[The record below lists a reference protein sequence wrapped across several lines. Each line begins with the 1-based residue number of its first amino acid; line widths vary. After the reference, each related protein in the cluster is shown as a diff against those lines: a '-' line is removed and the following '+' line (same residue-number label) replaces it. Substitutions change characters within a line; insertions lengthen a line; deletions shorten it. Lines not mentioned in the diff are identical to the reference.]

1 MRPRITGSR
10 TTGARITDSRP
21 TGSRTTG
28 ARTAGSRTTGADSA
42 GPGGARA
49 AVMGSRTRG
58 NAMLRMRRLLLRVVA
73 GAAAG
78 ALAGLGVAQAAAP
91 ASAAGTATGSSAVTV
106 SGRGEFKDMRFTV
119 DQTTHLTSQAVTVS
133 WSGGTPTTFAG
144 TLFNTDFVQI
154 MQCWG
159 DDDGTVQS
167 NPGPSRTQCQYG
179 ASPTTD
185 RGSWPGNDY
194 DDTRKVFYSA
204 DPANYG
210 QDDRYGAANPNAPGE
225 VPFKSVDGT
234 VITSGTQNNAFFNRN
249 TTNEVDFART
259 GADGTGK
266 EYFEVQTANEA
277 PHLGCGV
284 PVTVNGGTK
293 PRSCWLVI
301 VPQGH
306 LDLDGSPYADHS
318 QVNAGSPV
326 SSTNWKNRVAIPLGF
341 NSVGTNCAL
350 GADERATIGS
360 ELAADAMTSWQAALC
375 PTGTVYGYTE
385 LGEPDTRARL
395 TADGSS
401 GLAFT
406 TRALGADTGTTAP
419 SGQTV
424 YAPVALSGT
433 VIGFTVERR
442 PKAGAPDSIRKLAG
456 TKVESVDLTPRLVAK
471 LLTESYRNSPWG
483 AVLGDAAATG
493 YDWAKNNS
501 AGLASDPE
509 FISLNPEFADLSV
522 SETPSTDTDLITSL
536 GHSDSARALWQW
548 ILADKDARGF
558 LAGETDAWGAKV
570 NPYYSTT
577 ASRNPTGIAFDPA
590 NSDDYPKSDPWC
602 TIPPGTDA
610 TVKQCMTDFHPYVED
625 MHSGALHTRRA
636 DTLWKSSW
644 DALANPPSFKSP
656 GPQTVG
662 SRFVI
667 TVTDAASAAR
677 YGLQTAR
684 LRNTAGTFVGPSAS
698 SLTAAATGV
707 TGSGAPEITPATAGA
722 EGAYPLAQLV
732 YAAVRPAGIDA
743 AARKDYAALLRYAAG
758 DGQTSGADPGLLPGG
773 YAPLSAALRTKAT
786 TAADA
791 LVDYKGPSPTPSG
804 SGSTGG
810 SSGGTTGGSDS
821 AVSGGSGGGTDD
833 TGTGGSTGG
842 STGGDGG
849 SGATPS
855 AGASSKPSAAASYDG
870 GKAVETTALGTT
882 PDDPANSLRYAV
894 PVGAA
899 LGAVAGIGAPF
910 AGGGRLRLPLRVP
923 LPGGRAVTV
932 PAVALPEW
940 LRKRLPSGRS

>member
-1 MRPRITGSR
+1 MNPRSTRQPSTRP
-10 TTGARITDSRP
+10 
-21 TGSRTTG
+21 
-28 ARTAGSRTTGADSA
+28 RTAGPRVA
-42 GPGGARA
+42 G
-49 AVMGSRTRG
+49 V
-58 NAMLRMRRLLLRVVA
+58 RRLLLRLVA
-73 GAAAG
+73 GTAVG

-91 ASAAGTATGSSAVTV
+91 AAATGTAAAGSSAVTV

-119 DQTTHLTSQAVTVS
+119 DQTAHLTSQAVTVS

-144 TLFNTDFVQI
+144 TAFNTDFVQI

-159 DDDGTVQS
+159 DDDGTVPS

-194 DDTRKVFYSA
+194 DDTRRVFYNA
-204 DPANYG
+204 DPTNYG
-210 QDDRYGAANPNAPGE
+210 QDNRYGAANPNAPGE

-284 PVTVNGGTK
+284 PVTVNGGTR

-306 LDLDGSPYADHS
+306 LDLDGNPYADHS

-350 GADERATIGS
+350 GAKERATTGS

-395 TADGSS
+395 INDGSS

-406 TRALGADTGTTAP
+406 TRALGADAGTTAP
-419 SGQTV
+419 SDPTV

-442 PKAGAPDSIRKLAG
+442 PKAGAPDSVRKLAG
-456 TKVESVDLTPRLVAK
+456 TKVESIDLSARLVAK

-483 AVLGDAAATG
+483 AVLGDAAAAG
-493 YDWAKNNS
+493 YDWAKNNP

-522 SETPSTDTDLITSL
+522 AETPSTDTDLITSL

-548 ILADKDARGF
+548 ILADKDARAF
-558 LAGETDAWGAKV
+558 LAGDADSWGTRV

-577 ASRNPTGIAFDPA
+577 ASRNPTGVAFDPA
-590 NSDDYPKSDPWC
+590 HSDDYPKSDPWC

-644 DALANPPSFKSP
+644 DALANPPAFKSP

-684 LRNTAGTFVGPSAS
+684 LRNTAGTFVGPAAS
-698 SLTAAATGV
+698 SLTAAAAGATG
-707 TGSGAPEITPATAGA
+707 TGAPEITPATASA

-732 YAAVRPAGIDA
+732 YAAVRPGQIDK

-758 DGQTSGADPGLLPGG
+758 DGQTSGADPGLLPVG
-773 YAPLSAALRTKAT
+773 YAPLTTALRTKAT
-786 TAADA
+786 KAADA
-791 LVDYKGPSPTPSG
+791 LVHYTGPGPTPTGG

-810 SSGGTTGGSDS
+810 SSGGGSTGGGGSDS
-821 AVSGGSGGGTDD
+821 SGGGSGGGDSSTGGG
-833 TGTGGSTGG
+833 GTGGSTGAG
-842 STGGDGG
+842 SGG
-849 SGATPS
+849 SATPGATAS
-855 AGASSKPSAAASYDG
+855 AKPSAAPSYDG
-870 GKAVETTALGTT
+870 GKAVQTTALGTT
-882 PDDPANSLRYAV
+882 PDDPGNSLRYAV

-899 LGAVAGIGAPF
+899 LGAFAGIGAPF
-910 AGGGRLRLPLRVP
+910 AGGGRLRFPLRVP
-923 LPGGRAVTV
+923 LPGGRALTV
-932 PAVALPEW
+932 PAFTLPEW
-940 LRKRLPSGRS
+940 LRRRLPSGRN

>member
-1 MRPRITGSR
+1 MNSRSTGPRTPRPAATSR
-10 TTGARITDSRP
+10 
-21 TGSRTTG
+21 
-28 ARTAGSRTTGADSA
+28 
-42 GPGGARA
+42 
-49 AVMGSRTRG
+49 RTRG
-58 NAMLRMRRLLLRVVA
+58 RALLRVRRLLLRVVA
-73 GAAAG
+73 GAAVG
-78 ALAGLGVAQAAAP
+78 ALAGLGVAQTAAP
-91 ASAAGTATGSSAVTV
+91 ASAAGSADATSSAVTV
-106 SGRGEFKDMRFTV
+106 SGRGEFKDLKFTV
-119 DQTTHLTSQAVTVS
+119 DQTTHLTSQAITVS

-144 TLFNTDFVQI
+144 TSFNTDFVQI

-159 DDDGTVQS
+159 DDDGTVPS
-167 NPGPSRTQCQYG
+167 NPGPARTQCQYG

-210 QDDRYGAANPNAPGE
+210 QDNRYGAANPNAPGE

-277 PHLGCGV
+277 PHLGCGL
-284 PVTVNGGTK
+284 PVTANGGTK

-306 LDLDGSPYADHS
+306 LDLDGEPYADHS

-326 SSTNWKNRVAIPLGF
+326 SSTNWQNRVAIPLGF

-350 GADERATIGS
+350 GAKERATTGS

-395 TADGSS
+395 TNDGSS

-419 SGQTV
+419 SDPTV

-442 PKAGAPDSIRKLAG
+442 PKAGAPDSVRKLAG

-483 AVLGDAAATG
+483 AVLGDNTATG
-493 YDWAKNNS
+493 YGWARTNP

-509 FISLNPEFADLSV
+509 FIALNPEFANLSV

-558 LAGETDAWGAKV
+558 LAGDADDWGTQV

-590 NSDDYPKSDPWC
+590 SSDDYPKSDPWC

-610 TVKQCMTDFHPYVED
+610 TIKQCMTDFHPYVED

-644 DALANPPSFKSP
+644 DALANPPAFKSP

-684 LRNTAGTFVGPSAS
+684 LRNTAGKFVAPAAA
-698 SLTAAATGV
+698 SLTAASDGATG
-707 TGSGAPEITPATAGA
+707 TGAPEITPATAAA

-732 YAAVRPAGIDA
+732 YAAVRPAGIDT

-758 DGQTSGADPGLLPGG
+758 DGQTSGADPGLLPAG
-773 YAPLSAALRTKAT
+773 YAPLPAALRTKAT
-786 TAADA
+786 EAADA
-791 LVDYKGPSPTPSG
+791 LVHYTAPSSTPSG
-804 SGSTGG
+804 GSDSSGG
-810 SSGGTTGGSDS
+810 SNGGTTGGSDS
-821 AVSGGSGGGTDD
+821 AGSDGGAGG

-842 STGGDGG
+842 DGGSAAAGGG

-855 AGASSKPSAAASYDG
+855 AGASTKPSAAASYDG
-870 GKAVETTALGTT
+870 GKAVQTTALGTT

-899 LGAVAGIGAPF
+899 LGAAAGIGAPF

-923 LPGGRAVTV
+923 LPGGRGVTI
-932 PAVALPEW
+932 PAFTLPEW

>member
-1 MRPRITGSR
+1 MTRMRI
-10 TTGARITDSRP
+10 
-21 TGSRTTG
+21 
-28 ARTAGSRTTGADSA
+28 
-42 GPGGARA
+42 
-49 AVMGSRTRG
+49 
-58 NAMLRMRRLLLRVVA
+58 RRLLLRLVA
-73 GAAAG
+73 GAAVG
-78 ALAGLGVAQAAAP
+78 ALAGLAVAQSAPPAAA
-91 ASAAGTATGSSAVTV
+91 ASSAVTV

-133 WSGGTPTTFAG
+133 WTGGTPTTFAG

-159 DDDGTVQS
+159 DDDGTVAA

-194 DDTRKVFYSA
+194 DDTRKIFYSA
-204 DPANYG
+204 DPTNYG
-210 QDDRYGAANPNAPGE
+210 QDDRYGAVNPNAPGE

-234 VITSGTQNNAFFNRN
+234 VITSGTQNNALFNRN

-277 PHLGCGV
+277 PHLGCGA
-284 PVTVNGGTK
+284 PVTSGGTTK

-306 LDLDGSPYADHS
+306 LDLDGKPYADHS

-326 SSTNWKNRVAIPLGF
+326 SSTNWKNRVAIPLHF
-341 NSVGTNCAL
+341 NPVGTNCAL
-350 GADERATIGS
+350 GAKERPTTGS
-360 ELAADAMTSWQAALC
+360 ELVADAMTSWQSALC
-375 PTGTVYGYTE
+375 PSGTVYGYTE

-395 TADGSS
+395 SADGST

-406 TRALGADTGTTAP
+406 TRALGADDGTTAP
-419 SGQTV
+419 SGTTT
-424 YAPVALSGT
+424 YAPVALSGA
-433 VIGFTVERR
+433 VIGFTIERR
-442 PKAGAPDSIRKLAG
+442 PKAGAPASVAKLAG
-456 TKVESVDLTPRLVAK
+456 TKVESIDLTPRLVAK

-483 AVLGDAAATG
+483 AVLSGTAAKG
-493 YDWAKNNS
+493 YGWARNNP

-509 FISLNPEFADLSV
+509 FIALNPEFAYLSV
-522 SETPSTDTDLITSL
+522 AETPATDTDLITAL
-536 GHSDSARALWQW
+536 GHTDTARALWRW
-548 ILADKDARGF
+548 ILSDKEARQF
-558 LAGETDAWGAKV
+558 LGGVSDDWGMRV
-570 NPYYSTT
+570 NPYYSTN
-577 ASRNPTGIAFDPA
+577 ADVNPTGAAFDPGHA
-590 NSDDYPKSDPWC
+590 DDYPKSDPWC

-610 TVKQCMTDFHPYVED
+610 AVKQCMTDFHPYVDD

-644 DALANPPSFKSP
+644 DALANPPAFKSP

-684 LRNTAGTFVGPSAS
+684 LRNAAGTFVAPTTTA
-698 SLTAAATGV
+698 LTTAAASA
-707 TGSGAPEITPATAGA
+707 SGTPAA
-722 EGAYPLAQLV
+722 EISPANAKAKGAYPLAQLV
-732 YAAVRPAGIDA
+732 YAAVRPAALDT

-758 DGQTSGADPGLLPGG
+758 NGQLSGADPGRLPAG
-773 YAPLSAALRTKAT
+773 YAPLPAKLRTRTAHTAT
-786 TAADA
+786 A
-791 LVDYKGPSPTPSG
+791 LLHYTGPS
-804 SGSTGG
+804 
-810 SSGGTTGGSDS
+810 TTG
-821 AVSGGSGGGTDD
+821 
-833 TGTGGSTGG
+833 GGSTGG
-842 STGGDGG
+842 STSGSSGGGDTTSTGAGSSGG
-849 SGATPS
+849 ASGGPASDGGTPSGGASATPS
-855 AGASSKPSAAASYDG
+855 GSPSYDG
-870 GKAVETTALGTT
+870 GKAVQTTAAGTT
-882 PDDPANSLRYAV
+882 PADPATPLRYAV

-899 LGAVAGIGAPF
+899 LGAVAGVGAPF

-923 LPGGRAVTV
+923 LPGGRTVTV
-932 PAVALPEW
+932 VPELALPER
-940 LRKRLPSGRS
+940 LRRLLPPGRG